1 MPSDAVDMLVVHRV
15 FRREFHDMPRLISA
29 VLTRDTARAKIV
41 ADHVTFMVAAL
52 HHHHAAEDDMVWPKL
67 RSRAP
72 AHQAAVERMEEE
84 HTEIAAAVDHVSR
97 SSTDR
102 TALGCL
108 TGAVGVCRPAP
119 R

>member
-52 HHHHAAEDDMVWPKL
+52 TFVRASLEER
-67 RSRAP
+67 RSR
-72 AHQAAVERMEEE
+72 
-84 HTEIAAAVDHVSR
+84 IF
-97 SSTDR
+97 
-102 TALGCL
+102 
-108 TGAVGVCRPAP
+108 
-119 R
+119 

>member
-29 VLTRDTARAKIV
+29 VLTRDTTRAKIV

-52 HHHHAAEDDMVWPKL
+52 HHHHAAEDDMVWLKL

-72 AHQAAVERMEEE
+72 AHQADVERMERS
-84 HTEIAAAVDHVSR
+84 TRRSQP
-97 SSTDR
+97 SSTMS
-102 TALGCL
+102 GHF
-108 TGAVGVCRPAP
+108 CRRGRNQPKQH
-119 R
+119 